1 MVFGPLYF
9 LRFKDHGYQVVLY
22 EHRHL
27 GAGGI
32 KMTGPALL
40 LFIVFIPLVGACILP
55 LVGHASPRARNAL
68 AFVLVAIPFGLLTAI
83 LPAALSEA
91 PYWFDIPLPLGLSFG
106 FHADGLAVFMALISS
121 FLGLIIVIYSF
132 GYLGHY
138 ENQNEY
144 YFYVVLFLG
153 AMMGITL
160 TTNLIFL
167 YGFWEL
173 SALACWR
180 LIGFFREKENVRRAN
195 KAFLITG
202 VGALIMLAGFLMVY
216 FQHGTTDLLLL
227 RGKDISNA
235 AMVLIL
241 FGILSKSA
249 TLPLHSWI
257 ADAGVAPTPATALLH
272 AAVLVKI
279 GVYVYARLFGVTF
292 HLADFWY
299 TAVPVIAAISAL
311 LSAGAAVVENDIKRI
326 IAYST
331 VSQIGFILLGLSI
344 GGEAAMAGGLMYILM
359 HAISKAG
366 LFLCAGIVEHSLHTK
381 DIRKMGG
388 LAKTMPWTAASFFL
402 CAFSVMGVPPLGG
415 FFSKDMVIHGAIEAG
430 HPWIAAVFILGAV
443 MTVLYLL
450 RAYYKVFLGQSHAEH
465 PAHEGRGTMEYSVAL
480 LAALSIVSGI
490 LIYYPAVWV
499 QAIVQQMA
507 VIIG

>member
-1 MVFGPLYF
+1 MAF
-9 LRFKDHGYQVVLY
+9 L
-22 EHRHL
+22 
-27 GAGGI
+27 
-32 KMTGPALL
+32 
-40 LFIVFIPLVGACILP
+40 
-55 LVGHASPRARNAL
+55 
-68 AFVLVAIPFGLLTAI
+68 LVAIPFGLLI
-83 LPAALSEA
+83 SMLPTALSGA
-91 PYWFDIPLPLGLSFG
+91 PYSFDVPLPLGLSFG
-106 FHADGLAVFMALISS
+106 FHADGLAVFMAMISS
-121 FLGLIIVIYSF
+121 FLGLIIVLYSF

-138 ENQNEY
+138 EHQNEY

-202 VGALIMLAGFLMVY
+202 AGALVMLAGFLMIY
-216 FQHGTTDLLLL
+216 FQHGTMDLLAL
-227 RGKDISNA
+227 RGKEISNA
-235 AMVLIL
+235 AVVLIL

-279 GVYVYARLFGVTF
+279 GVYVYARLFAVTF
-292 HLADFWY
+292 HIDAFWN
-299 TAVPVIAAISAL
+299 TAVPVIAAVSAL
-311 LSAGAAVVENDIKRI
+311 LSAGAAIAEKDIKRI

-331 VSQIGFILLGLSI
+331 VSQIGFIFLGLSI
-344 GGEAAMAGGLMYILM
+344 GGEAAVAGGLMYILM

-381 DIRKMGG
+381 DIRRMGG

-402 CAFSVMGVPPLGG
+402 CAFSVMGVPPFGG

-430 HPWIAAVFILGAV
+430 HPWIAAVFIIGAV

-450 RAYYKVFLGQSHAEH
+450 RAYYKVFLGESHAEH
-465 PAHEGRGTMEYSVAL
+465 PAHEGRGPMEYSVAL
-480 LAALSIVSGI
+480 LAALSIISGL
-490 LIYYPAVWV
+490 LIYYPSSLVR
-499 QAIVQQMA
+499 AIVEQMA
-507 VIIG
+507 VIIR